1 SRLSREGKGKDVV
14 TSPSPASG
22 SPLDEF
28 DLIHRDALRDTE
40 NMSLSQRLLV
50 ADSHRKTRKEA
61 AGRMEASGDSG
72 TSGSRNSGKDQS
84 DASIGSE
91 RSVDWES
98 RLPCVLRPRKSRLSL
113 FTRKQQKLLDEA
125 REMDGVPD
133 LSALLK
139 GKLQL
144 LSKKSTPANVPEST
158 SSEGCGA
165 SEGGGASK
173 ERASSLVDEG
183 FGAEPSASSPRKKKK
198 SKKAKRKAT
207 DEAPLKKTASL
218 DEASEGEKEKGRKE
232 EPREGATSSIDQDE
246 APAGGREGAAED
258 LVETDPAE
266 AVPEDRPKKK
276 TKKKFVDAEP
286 RPYAV
291 EATLVDVAMRGRVSP
306 ETPSEKK
313 RKVSTRGSG
322 SGSEPAA
329 SEKSAPDS
337 SARKGSRSE
346 GSLAKRGRIEFPE
359 RVQFSYD

>member
-1 SRLSREGKGKDVV
+1 MVFLSV
-14 TSPSPASG
+14 
-22 SPLDEF
+22 
-28 DLIHRDALRDTE
+28 
-40 NMSLSQRLLV
+40 
-50 ADSHRKTRKEA
+50 
-61 AGRMEASGDSG
+61 
-72 TSGSRNSGKDQS
+72 
-84 DASIGSE
+84 
-91 RSVDWES
+91 VDWES

-218 DEASEGEKEKGRKE
+218 DEASEGLEARKKKGGRK
-232 EPREGATSSIDQDE
+232 
-246 APAGGREGAAED
+246 
-258 LVETDPAE
+258 
-266 AVPEDRPKKK
+266 
-276 TKKKFVDAEP
+276 
-286 RPYAV
+286 
-291 EATLVDVAMRGRVSP
+291 
-306 ETPSEKK
+306 
-313 RKVSTRGSG
+313 
-322 SGSEPAA
+322 
-329 SEKSAPDS
+329 
-337 SARKGSRSE
+337 
-346 GSLAKRGRIEFPE
+346 SLAKGLLPLSIKTRRQQEDEKALQRISSRQTRPRRCLRIVQKKRRRSLLTRS
-359 RVQFSYD
+359 RVLLLLRRLSSMLP